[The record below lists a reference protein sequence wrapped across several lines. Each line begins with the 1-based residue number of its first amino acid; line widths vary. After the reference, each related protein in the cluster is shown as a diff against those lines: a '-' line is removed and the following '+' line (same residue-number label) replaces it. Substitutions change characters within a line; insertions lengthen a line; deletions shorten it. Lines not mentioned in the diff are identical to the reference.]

1 MRVRLG
7 CRVGGWG
14 CGEGEGEGGARVG
27 ARARGGTLKSSRRS
41 SALMPR
47 TPRAK
52 TRESS
57 PVDCCVSHAASSDC
71 TCAKASA
78 MKRRRA
84 FCPTGVKVR

>member
-1 MRVRLG
+1 MTSVASRK
-7 CRVGGWG
+7 VGS
-14 CGEGEGEGGARVG
+14 R
-27 ARARGGTLKSSRRS
+27 LKSSSLS

-78 MKRRRA
+78 MKRRSA